1 MRPALT
7 YEEIRQVV
15 LEQQEEVKLIRERVW
30 VERDKM
36 PEILSVIEKSWIKV
50 IMGIR
55 RCGKSM
61 LGHLALKN
69 KNYGYL
75 NFDDERLIGL
85 SSSDLNKMLQ
95 FLLELNPGVEVL
107 FFDEIQNVEGWE
119 LFISRLYRQGY
130 NIVITGS
137 NSKLLSKELA
147 SHLTGRYVLIE
158 LYPFS
163 FHEFLKARSFHL
175 KNRQGIL
182 TTQEQAMLYSH
193 LTQYLHMGGFPD
205 IVLEGY
211 SGNYLRELYDKIISK
226 DITTRY
232 ALKYSQTLKEIAVYC
247 FANLSTRLT
256 FHKLKNIFEISSI
269 HTVKNYFRYL
279 TDAYL
284 IFQLSSFSFKY
295 KEQIKQPRKTYTID
309 NGLSAAIS
317 PKFTED
323 RGAALENVVFQE
335 LQRRGSS
342 FGYYS
347 TPDCEVDFVVHKDKE
362 VIALIQVSASIQD
375 LTTQKREYKAL
386 IKAASHLKCKNLL
399 ILTWEEEKEDKIEG
413 LTIKIVPIWKWLL
426 TEVLAN
432 SRTH

>member
-7 YEEIRQVV
+7 YEELRQVV
-15 LEQQEEVKLIRERVW
+15 LEQQEEIKLIRERSW
-30 VERDKM
+30 IERDKM
-36 PEILSVIEKSWIKV
+36 SEIQGVIDKSWVKV

-85 SSSDLNKMLQ
+85 SSSDLNKLLQ
-95 FLLELNPGVEVL
+95 FLLELNPGIEVL

-119 LFISRLYRQGY
+119 LFINRLYRQGY

-147 SHLTGRYVLIE
+147 SHLTGRYVSIE
-158 LYPFS
+158 LHPFS
-163 FHEFLKARSFHL
+163 FHEFLKVQDFQLRN
-175 KNRQGIL
+175 KQGVL
-182 TTQEQAMLYSH
+182 TTQEKALLYSH
-193 LTQYLHMGGFPD
+193 LTQYLHIGGFPD
-205 IVLEGY
+205 MVLEGY

-232 ALKYSQTLKEIAVYC
+232 KLKYTKTLKEIAVYC
-247 FANLSTRLT
+247 FANLSSRLT
-256 FHKLKNIFEISSI
+256 FHKVKNIFEISSV
-269 HTVKNYFRYL
+269 HTVKNYFQYL

-284 IFQLSSFSFKY
+284 IFQLSAFSYKY
-295 KEQIKQPRKTYTID
+295 KEQVKQPRKTYNID

-317 PKFTED
+317 PKFSED
-323 RGAALENVVFQE
+323 RGAALENIIFQE
-335 LQRRGSS
+335 LQRRGSP
-342 FGYYS
+342 FAYYS
-347 TPDCEVDFVVHKDKE
+347 TAECEVDFVVHENKE
-362 VIALIQVSASIQD
+362 VTALIQV
-375 LTTQKREYKAL
+375 TTSLEDPTTLKREYKAL

-399 ILTWEEEKEDKIEG
+399 ILTWEEEKEDEIDGFK
-413 LTIKIVPIWKWLL
+413 IKIIPIWKWLL
-426 TEVLAN
+426 NL
-432 SRTH
+432 SLS